1 MPLLYISLLC
11 GGKQISLLYFA
22 TIRLVFI
29 HLILTFVGFF
39 NSEFLKLS
47 RNLNLTLFNC
57 SLPSTFYLKCPQLL
71 RQFPCSHQDFA
82 LGSQGHLC

>member
-47 RNLNLTLFNC
+47 RNLNLAFLTAACLVQN
-57 SLPSTFYLKCPQLL
+57 
-71 RQFPCSHQDFA
+71 A
-82 LGSQGHLC
+82 LSCLDSFSVLTRFMPWGPRATSAEK